1 MLTHLKKILT
11 FAKYQSI
18 IVSKSMLKMTI
29 NYFYAI
35 LFLAG
40 PNFAKNMG
48 SFNIS
53 GYGPIYVV
61 TDEEYVKNVEMHENG
76 FTLRGGGRIYFSKE
90 PRDDFH
96 PDMYWAVSYSFLKY
110 IDFSHSYHTY
120 VMF

>member
-1 MLTHLKKILT
+1 
-11 FAKYQSI
+11 
-18 IVSKSMLKMTI
+18 MTI

-40 PNFAKNMG
+40 PIFALNMG

-76 FTLRGGGRIYFSKE
+76 FTLRGGGRIYFSKGNI
-90 PRDDFH
+90 H
-96 PDMYWAVSYSFLKY
+96 
-110 IDFSHSYHTY
+110 
-120 VMF
+120 

>member
-1 MLTHLKKILT
+1 MSIGPMCTHLKKILT

-18 IVSKSMLKMTI
+18 IVSKSRHKMTI
-29 NYFYAI
+29 HYFFVV
-35 LFLAG
+35 LFIAG
-40 PNFAKNMG
+40 PIFAKNMG

-53 GYGPIYVV
+53 GYGSIFVV

-96 PDMYWAVSYSFLKY
+96 PDMYWAVSYSY
-110 IDFSHSYHTY
+110 
-120 VMF
+120 